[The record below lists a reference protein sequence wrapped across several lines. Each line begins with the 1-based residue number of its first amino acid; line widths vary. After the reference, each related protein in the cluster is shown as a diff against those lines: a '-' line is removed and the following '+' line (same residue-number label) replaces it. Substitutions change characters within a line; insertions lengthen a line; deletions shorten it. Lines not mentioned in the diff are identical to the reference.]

1 MKPIA
6 ILIALET
13 PGRRDFEQEIRETEA
28 LAEACDI
35 TVAQTMTQKAHSLAS
50 PTYVKSGKLEEL
62 LTAIE
67 AQGADLVIMNDELSG
82 SQIRNLEERLPCTI
96 LDRTQLILR
105 IFERRAK
112 TREAKLQVKV
122 AELTYQL
129 PRSNTRHGS
138 LAGHQQGGGARTRG
152 SGESQIEMERR
163 VLKQRIQ
170 DVQEELRIME
180 IQRQTQRK
188 QRLKMDIPNIALV
201 GYTNAGKSTLM
212 NAFIKKL
219 NEKES
224 KFAATKDMLF
234 ATLDTASRGMN
245 LPNGKS
251 IVLTDT
257 VGFVSRLP
265 HGLIKAFRS
274 TLEEIN
280 EADIL
285 IHVIDASHP
294 DALKQA
300 EITRDT
306 IKEIGA
312 AEISMINVFNKTD
325 KSCLDVPVDGIR
337 ISAKFGTGM
346 DELIEEIQHRLSL
359 NEIQVQLFIPF
370 ESQSVLMKIRNEFR
384 ILATTETET
393 GTLVQVSG
401 SPDKLAAYRVFY
413 RLVGQ

>member
-28 LAEACDI
+28 LAEACEI

-50 PTYVKSGKLEEL
+50 PTYIKSGKLEEL

-96 LDRTQLILR
+96 LDRTQL
-105 IFERRAK
+105 
-112 TREAKLQVKV
+112 KLQVKV

-188 QRLKMDIPNIALV
+188 QRLKMDLPNIALV

-294 DALKQA
+294 DAMKQA

-312 AEISMINVFNKTD
+312 GEIPMINVFNKTD

-337 ISAKFGTGM
+337 ISAKFGTGL
-346 DELIEEIQHRLSL
+346 DELIDEIQHRLSL

-370 ESQSVLMKIRNEFR
+370 ESQHILMKIRNEFR